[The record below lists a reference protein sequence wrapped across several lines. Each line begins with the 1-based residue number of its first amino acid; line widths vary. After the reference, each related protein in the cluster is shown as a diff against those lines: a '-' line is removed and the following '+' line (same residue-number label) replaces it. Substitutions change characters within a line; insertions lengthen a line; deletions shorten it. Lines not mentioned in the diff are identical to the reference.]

1 MGETDSA
8 WTGILVCFGVVGV
21 LILLFPV
28 INALERRRIRRAEEC
43 FLRGRQPL
51 SDDAFLTRAG
61 ATADEAAF
69 FLATRRAM
77 ARLSGIAPEMIHP
90 EDTWRSLM
98 DLQWDAGFLEDIVFE
113 LEMELGENL
122 PLAYPGNDKLTVA
135 AYTREL
141 ARCLQRAKVGRN

>member
-1 MGETDSA
+1 M
-8 WTGILVCFGVVGV
+8 VGV
-21 LILLFPV
+21 FILLLPLM
-28 INALERRRIRRAEEC
+28 IALERRRIRRAEER

-51 SDDAFLTRAG
+51 SDDAFLARAG

-77 ARLSGIAPEMIHP
+77 ARLSGIEPEMVHP

-98 DLQWDAGFLEDIVFE
+98 DLQWDAGFMEDIVFE
-113 LEMELGENL
+113 LETELGENL
-122 PLAYPGNDKLTVA
+122 PLAYPGDDKLTVA

-141 ARCLQRAKVGRN
+141 AKCLDAASNRAKR